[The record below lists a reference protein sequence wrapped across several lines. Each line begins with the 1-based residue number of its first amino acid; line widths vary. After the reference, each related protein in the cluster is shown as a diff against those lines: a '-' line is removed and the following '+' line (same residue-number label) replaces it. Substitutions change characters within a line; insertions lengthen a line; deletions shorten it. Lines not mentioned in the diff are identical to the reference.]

1 MAKYLFEAHYTAEG
15 TKGLAREGG
24 SGRREAVT
32 KVVESVGGKLEA
44 FYYAFGPRPPRT
56 ARPPL
61 LPASAPS
68 RYEPQTERLPRA
80 SSRPGGAGR

>member
-32 KVVESVGGKLEA
+32 RGGGERRRKVGG
-44 FYYAFGPRPPRT
+44 
-56 ARPPL
+56 L
-61 LPASAPS
+61 LL
-68 RYEPQTERLPRA
+68 RVR
-80 SSRPGGAGR
+80 